1 MRAFKIGMLAVL
13 VVISTTNYAANNTG
27 RDTVCQDRKEFVK
40 NYNKTFTITPKHL
53 VILANKYGKIDVKT
67 GSSNQAVINVTV
79 KANSSTQED
88 ANKIFDRINIAF
100 SEGPDFIKSET
111 SIEPNKSGNWFN
123 MSFSNNG
130 SEYTIDYDVTMPA
143 ENNLDLSNKYG
154 DSYIPTLNSWV
165 KIEQKYGNFKMEK
178 ANSATISLAYGNGTI
193 GYVSGLTANVAYG
206 KLSSPNL
213 KDVAITSKYSDLK
226 FDKMENVTIQSAY
239 DDYVINDVT
248 NLSINSKYGDID
260 IGNLE
265 NAAIV
270 SAYTDFN
277 IKTLSNSADFKTSYG
292 DVKIQTLK
300 TGFGTINIDGK
311 YTDYI
316 LGVGA
321 TSSYQIDVK
330 TSYGDVSRPASLK
343 HKIDSEKGSSR
354 ELVGYVG
361 DTNAKS
367 FIKARLSYGDLILK

>member
-1 MRAFKIGMLAVL
+1 MRAFKIGLLAVL
-13 VVISTTNYAANNTG
+13 TVVSTTNYAANNSG
-27 RDTVCQDRKEFVK
+27 QDTVCQDRKEFVK
-40 NYNKTFTITPKHL
+40 NYNKTFAISPKHL
-53 VILANKYGKIDVKT
+53 VILANKYGKIDIKT
-67 GSSNQAVINVTV
+67 GSSNQAVISVTV
-79 KANSSTQED
+79 KANTGTQAD
-88 ANKIFDRINIAF
+88 ADKIFDRINIAF

-111 SIEPNKSGNWFN
+111 TIESSTGNWFN
-123 MSFSNNG
+123 FGNSG

-154 DSYIPTLNSWV
+154 NSYIPTLNSWV

-178 ANSATISLAYGNGTI
+178 ANSATVSLAYGNGSI
-193 GYVSGLTANVAYG
+193 GYISGLTANVAYG

-213 KDVAITSKYSDLK
+213 KDVAITSKYSEFK
-226 FDKMENVTIQSAY
+226 FDKMENVTVQSAY
-239 DDYVINDVT
+239 DDYNIEDVT
-248 NLSINSKYGDID
+248 NLTINSKYGDIE

-265 NAAIV
+265 NAMIV
-270 SAYTDFN
+270 SAYTDFK
-277 IKTLSNSADFKTSYG
+277 IKQLSNSADFKTSYG

-300 TGFGTINIDGK
+300 VGFGTINIDGK
-311 YTDYI
+311 YTDFI

-321 TSSYQIDVK
+321 SSNYQIDVK

>member
-1 MRAFKIGMLAVL
+1 MRAFKIGLLAVL
-13 VVISTTNYAANNTG
+13 VVISTTNFAATAPG
-27 RDTVCQDRKEFVK
+27 QDTILHRKEFVK

-53 VILANKYGKIDVKT
+53 IILANRYGKIDVKT

-79 KANSSTQED
+79 KANTGTQED
-88 ANKIFDRINIAF
+88 ADKIFDRINIAF

-111 SIEPNKSGNWFN
+111 SIESTKSGNWFN
-123 MSFSNNG
+123 MSFNSNS

-143 ENNLDLSNKYG
+143 ENNLDISNKYG
-154 DSYIPTLNSWV
+154 NSYIPTLNSWV
-165 KIEQKYGNFKMEK
+165 KIEQKYGDFKLEK
-178 ANSATISLAYGNGTI
+178 ANSATISLAYGKGSV
-193 GYVSGLTANVAYG
+193 GYTSGLTANVAYG

-213 KDVAITSKYSDLK
+213 KDVAITSKYSEFK

-239 DDYVINDVT
+239 DDYDIADVT
-248 NLSINSKYGDID
+248 NLNINSKYGDIE

-265 NAAIV
+265 NAMIV

-277 IKTLSNSADFKTSYG
+277 ITTLANSADFKTSYG
-292 DVKIQTLK
+292 DVKIKNLK
-300 TGFGTINIDGK
+300 AGFGSINIDGK
-311 YTDYI
+311 YTDYV

-343 HKIDSEKGSSR
+343 HRIDSEKGSSR

-361 DTNAKS
+361 ETNAKS